1 MAALT
6 RTLRPPAGHGR
17 PRGCASPRRRCWR
30 AGGSATT
37 AEKYACRGLCNR
49 RGCNGGS
56 RQLSLSSDGVDGY
69 ITCTTENEN
78 KAEL

>member
-6 RTLRPPAGHGR
+6 RALRPPALAALAR
-17 PRGCASPRRRCWR
+17 CASPLLCCWR

-49 RGCNGGS
+49 RGCSGGS

-69 ITCTTENEN
+69 ITCTAEN